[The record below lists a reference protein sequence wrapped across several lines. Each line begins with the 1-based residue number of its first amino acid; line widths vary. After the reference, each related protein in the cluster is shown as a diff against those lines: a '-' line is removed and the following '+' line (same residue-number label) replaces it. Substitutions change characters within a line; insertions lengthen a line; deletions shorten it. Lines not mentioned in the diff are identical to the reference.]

1 MSLVGPRPHAPDTTV
16 AGLNFEDAAKFYRL
30 RYRVKPGM
38 TGLAQIRGQRGATG
52 DILSLEQRVSSDL
65 EYIETWSLWLDFLI
79 LLRTIPAVLRPCNA
93 Y

>member
-1 MSLVGPRPHAPDTTV
+1 
-16 AGLNFEDAAKFYRL
+16 
-30 RYRVKPGM
+30 M